1 MKQNVGVIDRYIR
14 IFAGIALV
22 LVGTIG
28 INNLLLTIIGLIVM
42 GTGVFR
48 FCALY
53 SVLDINTSCRAEKKD
68 EGKKEGGVKPSLL
81 IAKPVFY
88 LVK

>member
-1 MKQNVGVIDRYIR
+1 MKQNVGGIDRYVR

-28 INNLLLTIIGLIVM
+28 INNLPLTIIGLIVM

-53 SVLDINTSCRAEKKD
+53 SALGINTSCKTEKK
-68 EGKKEGGVKPSLL
+68 EEEKKEGE
-81 IAKPVFY
+81 
-88 LVK
+88 

>member
-1 MKQNVGVIDRYIR
+1 MKQNVGGIDRYIR
-14 IFAGIALV
+14 IFTGIVLV

-28 INNLLLTIIGLIVM
+28 INNLPLTVIGLIVM

-53 SVLDINTSCRAEKKD
+53 SILGINTSCKIEKK
-68 EGKKEGGVKPSLL
+68 EEEKKEGE
-81 IAKPVFY
+81 
-88 LVK
+88 

>member
-1 MKQNVGVIDRYIR
+1 MKQNVGNTDRLIR

-22 LVGTIG
+22 MIGTVG
-28 INNLLLTIIGLIVM
+28 INNPIVGIVGLIVM

-53 SVLDINTSCRAEKKD
+53 SILGINTTCKVEKK
-68 EGKKEGGVKPSLL
+68 EEEKKEGE
-81 IAKPVFY
+81 
-88 LVK
+88 

>member
-1 MKQNVGVIDRYIR
+1 MKQNVGNTDRLIR

-22 LVGTIG
+22 MIGTIG
-28 INNLLLTIIGLIVM
+28 INNPIVGIIGLIVM

-53 SVLDINTSCRAEKKD
+53 SVLGINTACKIEKK
-68 EGKKEGGVKPSLL
+68 EEEKKEGE
-81 IAKPVFY
+81 
-88 LVK
+88 

>member
-1 MKQNVGVIDRYIR
+1 MKQNVGGIDRYVR

-28 INNLLLTIIGLIVM
+28 INNLPLTIIGLIVM

-53 SVLDINTSCRAEKKD
+53 SVLGINTSCRTEKKD
-68 EGKKEGGVKPSLL
+68 EEKKEGE
-81 IAKPVFY
+81 
-88 LVK
+88 